1 MSFARNFSSK
11 YRKQL
16 LDTGLDSLKTASRK
30 VVHKAAEA
38 TGEFIGN
45 KTADNIVK
53 TNPVIDDNSRN
64 VEKITIP
71 P

>member
-16 LDTGLDSLKTASRK
+16 LDTGLNSLKTASRK
-30 VVHKAAEA
+30 VVHKATEA

-45 KTADNIVK
+45 TTADNTVK

>member
-16 LDTGLDSLKTASRK
+16 LDTGLNSLKTASRK
-30 VVHKAAEA
+30 VVHKATEA